1 MVMFDVVIYIFQEE
15 SGSNTSNRPG
25 SRFSSLGI
33 GSADL
38 AILRHA
44 SVCLGDNQSNAHCQ

>member
-1 MVMFDVVIYIFQEE
+1 MVTFDVVKYIFQEE
-15 SGSNTSNRPG
+15 SGSNTSNQPG
-25 SRFSSLGI
+25 SRFSSPGI

-44 SVCLGDNQSNAHCQ
+44 SVHLGENQSNAHCQ